1 MDAVASRYA
10 ESLFDLA
17 KEENAIQAYQK
28 DITKIQDVFSDD
40 VFVQF
45 FSHVAV
51 HDDDKINILKQSF
64 QNQISEYVLNFLMLL
79 VKKRRM
85 RYIRQICQHFQSLCN
100 DYFGIKVGKV
110 YSAYELTEDQIHK
123 IEKAMSQ
130 KEAKKVQLR
139 MVIDES
145 LIGGF
150 KVEVYNHIYD
160 DPLSYK
166 LESLRKELL
175 RK

>member
-1 MDAVASRYA
+1 MCKV
-10 ESLFDLA
+10 
-17 KEENAIQAYQK
+17 
-28 DITKIQDVFSDD
+28 
-40 VFVQF
+40 
-45 FSHVAV
+45 
-51 HDDDKINILKQSF
+51 
-64 QNQISEYVLNFLMLL
+64 
-79 VKKRRM
+79 
-85 RYIRQICQHFQSLCN
+85 N

-145 LIGGF
+145 LIGGI
-150 KVEVYNHIYD
+150 KVEVDNHIYD
-160 DPLSYK
+160 DSLSYK